1 MSSLN
6 VYIKRGWKICPFH
19 LETLYKLNFYA
30 DVNKQQL
37 HVFKVTKG
45 RL

>member
-6 VYIKRGWKICPFH
+6 VYIKRWKISLFH
-19 LETLYKLNFYA
+19 LETRYKLNFYA

-37 HVFKVTKG
+37 HVFK
-45 RL
+45 